1 MEKTSELGAQHLRRH
16 LSQLR
21 ILARVLEHELE
32 LAKADEVVIDKQ
44 LVESALD
51 TLEIFIEDTD
61 GVVKGSGGGER
72 KPQPVES
79 GKGQVTRLN

>member
-1 MEKTSELGAQHLRRH
+1 MEKTSELGAQNLRRR

-21 ILARVLEHELE
+21 ILARVYEHELE
-32 LAKADEVVIDKQ
+32 LAKGEEVVLDKA
-44 LVESALD
+44 LVESTLD

-61 GVVKGSGGGER
+61 GVVKGTGER